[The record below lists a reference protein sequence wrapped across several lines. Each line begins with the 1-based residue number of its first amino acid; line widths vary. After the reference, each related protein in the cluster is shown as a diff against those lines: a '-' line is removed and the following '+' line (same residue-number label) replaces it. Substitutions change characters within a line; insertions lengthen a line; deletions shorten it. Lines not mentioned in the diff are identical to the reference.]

1 MKKRNPLVVFILSI
15 ITLGIYDIYWLVKTK
30 KVLNEKT
37 SHHTPTIFL
46 LFVPL
51 IIIIVGYVLL
61 FALGTNTSSSGS
73 YNSTN
78 FNTYGTP
85 STTHAHASSLL
96 IPLAVIVIGFIL
108 EFFISI
114 IWFYKFSKAI
124 NEYTDGKMS
133 TAVSF
138 LILWIIHLIG
148 VALIQDSFN
157 SMTEGLASNPQPAM
171 AAVPSNNQPQQSSYP
186 PIVTSPESATPMPTQ
201 ENTQTPIENQQ
212 NQDTP
217 PYTPP
222 TDNNNQV

>member
-46 LFVPL
+46 LFIPL
-51 IIIIVGYVLL
+51 IVIIVGYILL
-61 FALGTNTSSSGS
+61 FSLGTHTTASSS
-73 YNSTN
+73 YNSAN
-78 FNTYGTP
+78 FNAYGTS
-85 STTHAHASSLL
+85 STTPSHTSSLL
-96 IPLAVIVIGFIL
+96 ISLAVIIIGFIL

-124 NEYTDGKMS
+124 NEYTNGKMS

-138 LILWIIHLIG
+138 LILWLIHLIG

-157 SMTEGLASNPQPAM
+157 SMTEGLAGNPQPVM
-171 AAVPSNNQPQQSSYP
+171 AAVPSNNYP
-186 PIVTSPESATPMPTQ
+186 PNVTNPQPDIPLPPQ
-201 ENTQTPIENQQ
+201 ENTQAPIENQQ
-212 NQDTP
+212 NQNTP

-222 TDNNNQV
+222 TDNNNQF